1 MHITLSKKEP
11 LRNRSGV
18 FALKRLKII
27 LQSKYIFKVL
37 VIITLFVDLLVTNL
51 YTFKSKYKL
60 EDTEFIGIVTKY
72 ELQENKLVLQIK
84 AKEKLIIKY
93 KYDDKI
99 FTGLSYGDKLLVKGI
114 LKEPSVINIPNTF
127 NYKKYLY
134 PILIEIIRQMK
145 VGNS

>member
-1 MHITLSKKEP
+1 MKK
-11 LRNRSGV
+11 
-18 FALKRLKII
+18 LKII

-84 AKEKLIIKY
+84 AKEKLIINY

-127 NYKKYLY
+127 NYKNFV
-134 PILIEIIRQMK
+134 IE
-145 VGNS
+145 